1 MEEILA
7 MNGEL
12 TIKDLF
18 RKYGR
23 RFVTIFK
30 DADGINTVGFYEIIT
45 VKGEPPIIK
54 LKVVEFDENNQELFI
69 SSDDEGE
76 NWFEAYELKTLVENG
91 FFFPLSSPPTKAS
104 RRYLKLLDKYRK
116 LALKVFEYEK
126 LLDDLELFSQKYEQ
140 LRVDIINSLNDV
152 INTVFE

>member
-1 MEEILA
+1 MKEILA

-30 DADGINTVGFYEIIT
+30 NADGINTVGFYEVIT
-45 VKGEPPIIK
+45 IKGEPPIIK

-140 LRVDIINSLNDV
+140 LRVEIINSLNDV

>member
-1 MEEILA
+1 

-18 RKYGR
+18 RKYGQ

-30 DADGINTVGFYEIIT
+30 NADGINTVGFYEIIT
-45 VKGEPPIIK
+45 IKGEPPIIK

-140 LRVDIINSLNDV
+140 LRVEIINSLNDI

>member
-1 MEEILA
+1 MKEILA

-30 DADGINTVGFYEIIT
+30 NADGINSVGFYEIIT
-45 VKGEPPIIK
+45 IKGEPPIIK

-140 LRVDIINSLNDV
+140 LRVEIINSLNDI

>member
-1 MEEILA
+1 

-30 DADGINTVGFYEIIT
+30 NADGINTVGFYEIIT
-45 VKGEPPIIK
+45 IKGEPPIIK

-140 LRVDIINSLNDV
+140 LRVEIINSLTDA
-152 INTVFE
+152 INTVFK

>member
-1 MEEILA
+1 

-30 DADGINTVGFYEIIT
+30 NADGINTVGFYEIIT
-45 VKGEPPIIK
+45 IKGEPPIIK

-140 LRVDIINSLNDV
+140 LRVEIINSLNDI

>member
-1 MEEILA
+1 

-30 DADGINTVGFYEIIT
+30 SADGINTVGFYEIIT

-54 LKVVEFDENNQELFI
+54 LKVVEFDKNNQELFI

-104 RRYLKLLDKYRK
+104 RRYLKLLDEYRK

-126 LLDDLELFSQKYEQ
+126 LLDDLELFSQKFEQ
-140 LRVDIINSLNDV
+140 LRVEIINSLNDV

>member
-1 MEEILA
+1 MKEILA

-30 DADGINTVGFYEIIT
+30 NAEGINTVGFYEIIT
-45 VKGEPPIIK
+45 IKGEPPIIK

-140 LRVDIINSLNDV
+140 LRVEIINSLNDV

>member
-1 MEEILA
+1 MKEILA

-30 DADGINTVGFYEIIT
+30 NADGINTVGFYEIIT

>member
-1 MEEILA
+1 MKEILA

-30 DADGINTVGFYEIIT
+30 NADGINTVGFYEIIT

-91 FFFPLSSPPTKAS
+91 FFFPLSSLPTKAS

>member
-1 MEEILA
+1 

-30 DADGINTVGFYEIIT
+30 NADGINTVGFYEIIT

-152 INTVFE
+152 INTVFV

>member
-1 MEEILA
+1 

-45 VKGEPPIIK
+45 IKGEPPIIK

>member
-1 MEEILA
+1 

-45 VKGEPPIIK
+45 IKGEPPIIK

-126 LLDDLELFSQKYEQ
+126 LLDDLDLFSQKYEQ
-140 LRVDIINSLNDV
+140 LRVEIINSLNDV

>member
-1 MEEILA
+1 M
-7 MNGEL
+7 
-12 TIKDLF
+12 
-18 RKYGR
+18 
-23 RFVTIFK
+23 
-30 DADGINTVGFYEIIT
+30 
-45 VKGEPPIIK
+45 
-54 LKVVEFDENNQELFI
+54 
-69 SSDDEGE
+69 
-76 NWFEAYELKTLVENG
+76 KTLVENG

-140 LRVDIINSLNDV
+140 LRVEIINSLNDV

>member
-1 MEEILA
+1 

-30 DADGINTVGFYEIIT
+30 NADGINTVGFYEIIT
-45 VKGEPPIIK
+45 IKGEPPIIK

-140 LRVDIINSLNDV
+140 LRVQIINSLNDV

>member
-1 MEEILA
+1 MKEILA

-30 DADGINTVGFYEIIT
+30 NADGINTVGFYEIIT

-140 LRVDIINSLNDV
+140 LRVEIINSLNDI

>member
-1 MEEILA
+1 

-30 DADGINTVGFYEIIT
+30 NADGINTVGFYEIIT

>member
-1 MEEILA
+1 MKEILA

-30 DADGINTVGFYEIIT
+30 NVDGINTVGFYEIIT
-45 VKGEPPIIK
+45 IKGEPPIIK

>member
-1 MEEILA
+1 

-30 DADGINTVGFYEIIT
+30 NADGINTVGFYEIIT
-45 VKGEPPIIK
+45 IKGEPPIIK

-126 LLDDLELFSQKYEQ
+126 LLDDLELFSRKYEQ
-140 LRVDIINSLNDV
+140 LRVEIINSLNDV

>member
-1 MEEILA
+1 

-30 DADGINTVGFYEIIT
+30 NADGINTVGFYEIIT
-45 VKGEPPIIK
+45 IKGEPPIIK

-76 NWFEAYELKTLVENG
+76 NWVEAYELKTLVENG

-140 LRVDIINSLNDV
+140 LRVEIINSLNDV

>member
-1 MEEILA
+1 

-30 DADGINTVGFYEIIT
+30 NADGINTVGFYEIIT
-45 VKGEPPIIK
+45 IKGEPPIIK

>member
-1 MEEILA
+1 

-23 RFVTIFK
+23 RCVTIFK
-30 DADGINTVGFYEIIT
+30 NADGINTVGFYEIIT
-45 VKGEPPIIK
+45 IKGEPPIIK

-140 LRVDIINSLNDV
+140 LRVEIINSLNDV

>member
-1 MEEILA
+1 

-30 DADGINTVGFYEIIT
+30 NADGINTVGFYEIIT

-140 LRVDIINSLNDV
+140 LRVDIINSFNDV

>member
-1 MEEILA
+1 
-7 MNGEL
+7 MNGKL

-30 DADGINTVGFYEIIT
+30 NAEGINTVGFYEIIT
-45 VKGEPPIIK
+45 IKGEPPIIK

-140 LRVDIINSLNDV
+140 LRVEIINSLNDV

>member
-1 MEEILA
+1 

>member
-1 MEEILA
+1 

-30 DADGINTVGFYEIIT
+30 NADGINTVGFYEIIT

-91 FFFPLSSPPTKAS
+91 LFFPLSSPPNKAS
-104 RRYLKLLDKYRK
+104 RRYLKSLDKYRK

-140 LRVDIINSLNDV
+140 LRVEIINSLNDV
-152 INTVFE
+152 INTVLE

>member
-1 MEEILA
+1 

-12 TIKDLF
+12 TIKELF

-30 DADGINTVGFYEIIT
+30 NADGINTVGFYEIIT
-45 VKGEPPIIK
+45 IKGEPPIIK

-140 LRVDIINSLNDV
+140 LRVEIINSLNDV

>member
-1 MEEILA
+1 

-30 DADGINTVGFYEIIT
+30 NADGINTVGFYEIIT
-45 VKGEPPIIK
+45 IKGEPPINK

-126 LLDDLELFSQKYEQ
+126 LLDVLELFSQKYEQ

>member
-1 MEEILA
+1 

-30 DADGINTVGFYEIIT
+30 NADGINTVGFYEIIT
-45 VKGEPPIIK
+45 IKGEPPIIK

-140 LRVDIINSLNDV
+140 LRVEIINSLNDV

>member
-1 MEEILA
+1 

-30 DADGINTVGFYEIIT
+30 NADGINTVGFYEIIT

-140 LRVDIINSLNDV
+140 LRVEIINSLTDA
-152 INTVFE
+152 INTVFK

>member
-1 MEEILA
+1 MKEILA

-45 VKGEPPIIK
+45 IKGEPPIIK

>member
-1 MEEILA
+1 MKEILA

-30 DADGINTVGFYEIIT
+30 SADGINTVGFYEIIT

-54 LKVVEFDENNQELFI
+54 LKVVEFDKNNQELFI

-104 RRYLKLLDKYRK
+104 RRYLKLLDEYRK

-126 LLDDLELFSQKYEQ
+126 LLDDLELFSQKFEQ
-140 LRVDIINSLNDV
+140 LRVEIINSLNDV

>member
-1 MEEILA
+1 MKEILA

-30 DADGINTVGFYEIIT
+30 SADGINTVGFYEIIT

-69 SSDDEGE
+69 SSDDEEE
-76 NWFEAYELKTLVENG
+76 NWFEAYELKTLVEDG
-91 FFFPLSSPPTKAS
+91 FFFPLSSPPANAS
-104 RRYLKLLDKYRK
+104 RRYLKSLDKYRK

-126 LLDDLELFSQKYEQ
+126 LLDDLELFSQKFEQ
-140 LRVDIINSLNDV
+140 LRVEIINSLNDV

>member
-1 MEEILA
+1 

-30 DADGINTVGFYEIIT
+30 NADGINTVGFYEIIT
-45 VKGEPPIIK
+45 IKGEPPIIK

-76 NWFEAYELKTLVENG
+76 NWFEAYEFKTLVENG

-140 LRVDIINSLNDV
+140 LRVEIINSLNDV

>member
-1 MEEILA
+1 

-23 RFVTIFK
+23 RFVIIFK
-30 DADGINTVGFYEIIT
+30 NADGINTVGFYEIIT

-140 LRVDIINSLNDV
+140 LRVEIINSLNDV

>member
-1 MEEILA
+1 MNG
-7 MNGEL
+7 NGEL

-30 DADGINTVGFYEIIT
+30 NADGINTVGFYEIIT
-45 VKGEPPIIK
+45 IKGEPPIIK

-69 SSDDEGE
+69 PSDDEGE

-140 LRVDIINSLNDV
+140 LRVEIINSLNDV

>member
-1 MEEILA
+1 

-30 DADGINTVGFYEIIT
+30 NADGINTVGFYEIIT
-45 VKGEPPIIK
+45 IKGEPPIIK

-104 RRYLKLLDKYRK
+104 RRYLKLLDRYRK

-140 LRVDIINSLNDV
+140 LRVEIINSLNDV

>member
-30 DADGINTVGFYEIIT
+30 NADGINTVGFYEIIT

>member
-1 MEEILA
+1 

-30 DADGINTVGFYEIIT
+30 SADGINTVGFYEIIT
-45 VKGEPPIIK
+45 IKGEPPIIK

-140 LRVDIINSLNDV
+140 LRVEIINSLNDV

>member
-1 MEEILA
+1 

-23 RFVTIFK
+23 WFVTIFK
-30 DADGINTVGFYEIIT
+30 NADGINTVGFYEIIT
-45 VKGEPPIIK
+45 IKGEPPIIK

-140 LRVDIINSLNDV
+140 LRVEIINSLNDV

>member
-1 MEEILA
+1 

-30 DADGINTVGFYEIIT
+30 NADGINTVGFYEIIT

-140 LRVDIINSLNDV
+140 LRVEIINSLNDV
-152 INTVFE
+152 INTVFK